1 MPPEHSNPHYAPAAR
16 PANLL
21 QRLTRGAAEQA
32 RLRSLRIKCIC
43 RLAALELRDLER
55 ARR

>member
-1 MPPEHSNPHYAPAAR
+1 MPPERPNRLYAPAAR

-21 QRLTRGAAEQA
+21 RRLTRGAAEQV
-32 RLRSLRIKCIC
+32 RLRCLRIECIC

-55 ARR
+55 GRR